1 MPESF
6 LSLQIKR
13 TGEILKSGASGQISE
28 YCRRFKS
35 VRGLYEDFLSHLM
48 VSEFSIKES
57 YETALSFFGT
67 DEVKFA
73 AIDGTAYSQPLFD
86 LVIFFGGAYASIG
99 VIRFSKD
106 KPPKVDY
113 ADRFVEKGQGI
124 SSCVPIYVNE
134 VPEIDQ
140 TFMELGEPGQVKLT
154 KPLTD
159 ESIANNSAIASW
171 IMLFSEYYLAYKLA
185 SDPEENLKII
195 LMDRSL
201 SNTQTSLTY
210 DTSKRKLWETN
221 GAIYGFEVDGI
232 PFDINDLAYG
242 RQRFLNPSLNLPPPR
257 GDYIRYRTIYLI
269 EKKGPLDLDQ
279 IFNELGVRE
288 EDRKARVMK
297 YLRKSVNEGYLTET
311 KGVYSLNPRYKDTW
325 QRIKKLVTQIGNQ
338 LFEGSQGENLMKL
351 KKSDG
356 YHWLTTQDFA
366 FLTLYC
372 LYMLIEECW
381 RKKILLVGITKDTTA
396 RDFKN
401 HLIPICVNEKIWNY
415 PIAQEQLSKV
425 PNTDRILLQSI
436 SLFNHEKVQVP
447 WSLIEYDSAFQ
458 MIIPDFQKRKGYIS
472 GAVKNKIIRE
482 RLFLKS
488 YIQLSQAKYDPTLR
502 SNVLFIDRLVY
513 PDFDLKNDVI
523 VKFNHDY
530 GGAKEPVEPILFRDK
545 AVPNPMQNL
554 VMVILKAMTSPSIPE
569 VFGHNKALF
578 IADKVAKWHYGEV
591 KRLIDT
597 TGEWII
603 NNRSLRQFVFYT
615 NTFRERRAQIES
627 IRREIL

>member
-1 MPESF
+1 MSESF
-6 LSLQIKR
+6 VSTQIKR
-13 TGEILKSGASGQISE
+13 TGEILRSGASGQISE
-28 YCRRFKS
+28 YGRRFES
-35 VRGLYEDFLSHLM
+35 VHGIHEDFLSHLM
-48 VSEFSIKES
+48 VSGFSVKES
-57 YETALSFFGT
+57 YETARNLFGA

-73 AIDGTAYSQPLFD
+73 AVDGTEYSRPLFD
-86 LVIFFGGAYASIG
+86 LVVFFGGAYASTG
-99 VIRFSKD
+99 VIKFSKD
-106 KPPKVDY
+106 RSPKVDY
-113 ADRFVEKGQGI
+113 ADRFVEQGQGI

-140 TFMELGEPGQVKLT
+140 TFMEVGEPGQVKLT

-171 IMLFSEYYLAYKLA
+171 IMLFSEYYLAYKLVA
-185 SDPEENLKII
+185 DPKENVKII

-210 DTSKRKLWETN
+210 DTSRRKLWKTN
-221 GAIYGFEVDGI
+221 GAIYGFEVNGV
-232 PFDINDLAYG
+232 PFDMNDLAYG
-242 RQRFLNPSLNLPPPR
+242 RQRFLNSSLNLPPPR

-269 EKKGPLDLDQ
+269 EEKEPLTLNQ
-279 IFNELGVRE
+279 ILKELGMKG
-288 EDRKARVMK
+288 EDRKARVTK

-311 KGVYSLNPRYKDTW
+311 KGVYSLNPRYRDTW
-325 QRIKKLVTQIGNQ
+325 QRIRKLVTQVGNQ
-338 LFEGSQGENLMKL
+338 LFEGPPEENPMKL

-425 PNTDRILLQSI
+425 PNTDRMLLQSI
-436 SLFNHEKVQVP
+436 SLFNYEKVQVP

-472 GAVKNKIIRE
+472 GAVRNKVIPE
-482 RLFLKS
+482 KLFVKS
-488 YIQLSQAKYDPTLR
+488 YIQLSQAEYDPKLR

-513 PDFDLKNDVI
+513 PDFDLKDKAI

-545 AVPNPMQNL
+545 AVPNTMQNL
-554 VMVILKAMTSPSIPE
+554 VMVLLKAMTSPSIPE

-591 KRLIDT
+591 RGIIDAI
-597 TGEWII
+597 GEWII
-603 NNRSLRQFVFYT
+603 NHRSLRQFVFYMS
-615 NTFRERRAQIES
+615 TFRERRAQIES
-627 IRREIL
+627 IRREII